1 MDNRQPRLER
11 AEEAV
16 QAIIA
21 AATAELGE
29 HGFDAVTHRRI
40 AERANVNL
48 RSTTYY
54 FKSVK
59 ALRREALKVAFA
71 RAKKGRETLLANLE
85 AKTRA
90 DIVDLLVF
98 LSYGTTEFKL
108 SQLSITQQN
117 VSMASADPDYMDV
130 MQQLQIDV
138 ETSVKTL
145 FRHFEFDYPADRAIV
160 LLDGRIFEYVLSGG
174 KTNIKERLRED
185 LGL

>member
-1 MDNRQPRLER
+1 MENRQPRLER

-16 QAIIA
+16 QSIIA
-21 AATAELGE
+21 AATAELTE
-29 HGFDAVTHRRI
+29 HGVDSVTHRRI

-59 ALRREALKVAFA
+59 ALRREALKVSFSF
-71 RAKKGRETLLANLE
+71 AKKGREALLADLDN
-85 AKTRA
+85 KTRA
-90 DIVDLLVF
+90 DILDLF
-98 LSYGTTEFKL
+98 IYLSYGTVEFELKRL
-108 SQLSITQQN
+108 SVTQQN

-138 ETSVKTL
+138 EDSVKRL
-145 FRHFEFDYPADRAIV
+145 FAHFKFDFPADRAIV
-160 LLDGRIFEYVLSGG
+160 LLDGRIFEFVLSGG
-174 KTNIKERLRED
+174 KTNIKERLRAD

>member
-21 AATAELGE
+21 AATAELLE
-29 HGFDAVTHRRI
+29 HGVDSVTHRRI

-59 ALRREALKVAFA
+59 ALRREALKVSFSL
-71 RAKKGRETLLANLE
+71 AKKGRDSLLADLAN
-85 AKTRA
+85 KTKA
-90 DIVDLLVF
+90 DLLDLF
-98 LSYGTTEFKL
+98 IYLTYGTVEFEL
-108 SQLSITQQN
+108 NQLSVTQRN

-138 ETSVKTL
+138 ELAVKQL
-145 FRHFEFDYPADRAIV
+145 FAHFNFDFPADRAIV

-174 KTNIKERLRED
+174 KTNIKERLRAD